1 MWNLEPCH
9 TLQVPPFP
17 IPMSNTASELGT
29 CPFCGSAVPAEAVLI
44 EYEAEDETQVFA
56 ECYECGE
63 PVRPQ

>member
-1 MWNLEPCH
+1 
-9 TLQVPPFP
+9 
-17 IPMSNTASELGT
+17 MSNTASELGT